1 MQAKTQATLEL
12 DKILISL
19 TSATLTPLGAEI
31 ARKLRPSSCHGTV
44 RAWQAQTTEAR
55 DLLAAGDE
63 IPLRGIKDIRSA
75 LKRCR
80 IGAALSPDELLSIKD
95 TLRAA
100 GQLQRFFKGKEAR
113 APYMAKLAGGIG
125 DFRRIIAELSRCL
138 TEDGDI
144 VDGASPALSRIR
156 AGQRSCQD
164 RIRNHLESY
173 LRSSHW
179 SRMLQDAIVT
189 MRGGRFVLPVKQE
202 NKGDFP
208 GIVHDQS
215 ASGATLFIEPAS
227 VVALNNQLRELE
239 RQEAE
244 EIERILHELTGL
256 VYDQVDEIEQTL
268 AILAELDFITAK
280 GRLSLDMKGTEPQL
294 VSEWRLLIQ
303 RARHPLLKG
312 HVVPIDV
319 HLGREFTTLV
329 ITGPNTGGKTVT
341 LKTIGL
347 FSLMCQCGLH
357 VPAAH
362 CELPVFNNVFADI
375 GDEQSIEQSLS
386 TFSSHLLN
394 IVGIL
399 KEAGEGS
406 LVLLDEIGAGTDPAE
421 GAALAMALLE
431 EFHRRGCLTVATTHY
446 SELKTFAY
454 VRPGMQNASVQFDVR
469 TLRPTF
475 ELTIGVPGQ
484 SNAFPIAR
492 RLRLPEEIIDR
503 AQSFLA
509 DDAVKVEDLIRS
521 LTADSRQAAAD
532 RQEAERLRREARE
545 LRDKYR
551 DKLDALLAE
560 KNELLADARR
570 QALAVIR
577 ESKMK
582 ADAILGQLRAA
593 TSEAEAAALRGEIE
607 REAELIQDLL
617 AEEGP
622 TYEEDDLSEPVDVAV
637 GDRVFVQS
645 VRQEG
650 IVLGPPEEGSVL
662 VQVGSMKLH
671 AKLGDLRA
679 IPASERKGGA
689 AAYGSLVRGKSTTI
703 PPEIHLRGMRAEE
716 ALDLADKYLDDA
728 LLAGLSQ
735 VRIVHGKGAGILR
748 EVIHK
753 LLKEHPHVEDF
764 RLGYPN
770 EGGAGVTVATLRRS

>member
-1 MQAKTQATLEL
+1 VQAKTQVTLEL
-12 DKILISL
+12 DKILSSL
-19 TSATLTPLGAEI
+19 TTATLTPLGAEI
-31 ARKLRPSSCHGTV
+31 ARELEPSTCQDTV
-44 RAWQAQTTEAR
+44 RSWQAQTTEAR
-55 DLLAAGDE
+55 ELLNSGEE
-63 IPLRGIKDIRSA
+63 IPLRGIKDIRPA

-80 IGAALSPDELLSIKD
+80 IGAALSPDELLQIKD

-100 GQLQRFFKGKEAR
+100 GQLQRFFNGKEAR

-125 DFRRIIAELSRCL
+125 DFRQLIAEVSRCL

-144 VDGASPALSRIR
+144 FDEASPALSRIR
-156 AGQRSCQD
+156 ASQRSCQD
-164 RIRNHLESY
+164 RIRSHLEGY

-179 SRMLQDAIVT
+179 TRMLQDAIIT
-189 MRGGRFVLPVKQE
+189 MRGGRFVLPVKLE

-239 RQEAE
+239 RLEAE

-256 VYDQVDEIEQTL
+256 VYGQVDEIEETL

-280 GRLSLDMKGTEPQL
+280 GRLSLDMEATEPQL

-303 RARHPLLKG
+303 RGRHPLLKG
-312 HVVPIDV
+312 SVVPIDV
-319 HLGREFTTLV
+319 HLGRDFTTLV

-347 FSLMCQCGLH
+347 FSLMFQCGLH

-362 CELPVFNNVFADI
+362 CELPVFNHVFADI

-399 KEAGEGS
+399 REAGEGS
-406 LVLLDEIGAGTDPAE
+406 LVLLDEIGAGTDPTE

-431 EFHRRGCLTVATTHY
+431 EFHQRGCLTVATTHY

-454 VRPGMQNASVQFDVR
+454 VRPGMQNASVQFDIR
-469 TLRPTF
+469 TLQPTF

-492 RLRLPEEIIDR
+492 RLRLPEEIITR

-509 DDAVKVEDLIRS
+509 DDAVQVEDLIRS
-521 LTADSRQAAAD
+521 LTEDSRQAAED
-532 RQEAERLRREARE
+532 RQEAARLRREARE
-545 LRDKYR
+545 LRDEYR
-551 DKLDALLAE
+551 DKLEALAAE

-582 ADAILGQLRAA
+582 ADAILGQLRS
-593 TSEAEAAALRGEIE
+593 TRSEAEAIALRKEIE
-607 REAELIQDLL
+607 GEAELIQDLL
-617 AEEGP
+617 ADERP
-622 TYEEDDLSEPVDVAV
+622 TYEDDELSEPVDVAV
-637 GDRVFVQS
+637 GDKVFVRS
-645 VRQEG
+645 IRQEG
-650 IVLGPPEEGSVL
+650 TVLGPPEEGSVL

-671 AKLGDLRA
+671 AKLGDLRVL
-679 IPASERKGGA
+679 PAAERKRGA
-689 AAYGSLVRGKSTTI
+689 AAYGSLVRGKSSTI
-703 PPEIHLRGMRAEE
+703 SPEIHLRGMRAEE
-716 ALDLADKYLDDA
+716 ALAQADKYLDDA

-748 EVIHK
+748 ELIHK
-753 LLKEHPHVEDF
+753 LLKEHPYVEDF
-764 RLGYPN
+764 RLGHPN
-770 EGGAGVTVATLRRS
+770 EGGTGVTVVTLGRG